1 MTAHL
6 TKKQQQLLHGS
17 RHVAD
22 VEGWHL
28 LHIKGAPY
36 QRGFQHGFHLGE
48 ALDHCLRSNRFWAT
62 WLSAQP
68 FAFFAEKARELY
80 LPLIDDEY
88 QEEMRGIADGAA
100 AAGFA
105 ISFDEVLAWNSF
117 VDLVYSWWP
126 TYKATMGSKAPERH
140 PDVGHRCSAF
150 IATGSA
156 TADGGIVMA
165 HNTWDA
171 FLQAQ
176 HFNVAISI
184 QPDQGHDIFMQTA
197 PGWIASM
204 MDFTIT
210 GAGLM
215 ITETTIDGYV
225 GFDEAKAPEFYRS
238 RKAVQY
244 ADDIDGWVAVM
255 SADRNGGYANSWL
268 LGDTKTGEIARYE
281 LGLKYAGPIERKTD
295 GVFFGE
301 NIAQDLTV
309 RVLETANPGVYS
321 DIRSSGARRV
331 RWRKLL
337 DQHDG
342 RIDAENAKHMIG
354 DHYDMYLHKQN
365 AGSRTL
371 CGHIDQDDGMVGS
384 NHGHP
389 PFYPWGAV
397 DGKVCDS
404 AMAARMSFWG
414 RWGRACGE
422 PFDAAAYQENHPQFD
437 WLEDYLIDRPGR
449 AWTKLTSVEVV

>member
-1 MTAHL
+1 
-6 TKKQQQLLHGS
+6 
-17 RHVAD
+17 
-22 VEGWHL
+22 
-28 LHIKGAPY
+28 
-36 QRGFQHGFHLGE
+36 
-48 ALDHCLRSNRFWAT
+48 
-62 WLSAQP
+62 
-68 FAFFAEKARELY
+68 
-80 LPLIDDEY
+80 
-88 QEEMRGIADGAA
+88 
-100 AAGFA
+100 
-105 ISFDEVLAWNSF
+105 
-117 VDLVYSWWP
+117 
-126 TYKATMGSKAPERH
+126 
-140 PDVGHRCSAF
+140 
-150 IATGSA
+150 
-156 TADGGIVMA
+156 
-165 HNTWDA
+165 
-171 FLQAQ
+171 
-176 HFNVAISI
+176 
-184 QPDQGHDIFMQTA
+184 MQTA

-244 ADDIDGWVAVM
+244 ADDIDSWVSVM

-281 LGLKYAGPIERKTD
+281 LGLKHASPVERKKD

-309 RVLETANPGVYS
+309 RNLETADPGVYS

-337 DQHDG
+337 ELNHG
-342 RIDAENAKHMIG
+342 KIDVARAKRMIG

-365 AGSRTL
+365 ACSRTL

-422 PFDAAAYQENHPQFD
+422 PFDADAFQAEHPQFD
-437 WLEDYLIDRPGR
+437 WLEGYLIDRPGR
-449 AWTKLTSVEVV
+449 AWTELAGVAF